1 MTRKSRDE
9 VRNLAV
15 IAHVDHGKTSVID
28 ALIWQCEALERGTAE
43 EALLS
48 RFDPTRA
55 KAVSLMPRLASVDY
69 RGTQIRFL
77 DTPHSDLGGDIDRT
91 LRMAEGVLLI
101 VDASEGPPPQTRFAL
116 RKALEFGLAPI
127 VVLNKVDLP
136 EARPQAV
143 LQEVRDLFVDLDAR
157 HPQLNFPVLT
167 CVAHQG
173 ICRRETDAVDQPL
186 VALVQEIVR
195 HVPPPRYDPE
205 APLQFR
211 ITALDYD
218 DFHGRMACGRVVN
231 GRLTAGQK
239 VAHCRLD
246 GAVESATVVGI
257 FTTLGLRREELNEAL
272 PGDIVAVAGAGSIR
286 IGETLS
292 DTDDPRPLPAETVDE
307 PTLYVTLSVNDSPT
321 AGREG
326 TRSSAAELRER
337 LWQELLTNSAIRVD
351 EGERPDSFDLCGRSE
366 LQLAILIEMLR
377 REGFEM
383 LVSRPEVRLRD
394 VEGRRHE
401 PMEHLVVDCPEAYVG
416 VVTEKAG
423 ARCARLT
430 KMVNHGGGRVR
441 LEYRIPS
448 RGLIGFRS
456 EFLQDTQGSGILNHA
471 FDGWDKWQGEI
482 SRRTTGSLIADRG
495 GRATAH
501 AIEHLQNR
509 GKILIAPGDEVY
521 TGMVV
526 GANSRA
532 NDVSVDIT
540 KKKVRASAAEPAALA
555 VPRLVPTRSIG
566 LEQALEFLNADEVVE
581 VTPLALRLRKR
592 TLGPRGDQ
600 S

>member
-1 MTRKSRDE
+1 MARQSRDD

-15 IAHVDHGKTSVID
+15 IAHVDHGKTSLID
-28 ALIWQCEALERGTAE
+28 ALIWQCEAIARGATP

-48 RFDPTRA
+48 RVDPNRA
-55 KAVSLMPRLASVDY
+55 KVVSIMPRLASVDY
-69 RGTQIRFL
+69 RGTRIQFL

-91 LRMAEGVLLI
+91 LRMAEGVMLI

-157 HPQLNFPVLT
+157 HPQLDFPVLN
-167 CVAHQG
+167 CVAHKG
-173 ICRRETDAVDQPL
+173 ICRRETDAEDQPL
-186 VALVQEIVR
+186 VMLAEEIMR
-195 HVPPPRYDPE
+195 HVPAPQYDPE

-211 ITALDYD
+211 ITSLDYD

-231 GRLTAGQK
+231 GRLTTGQQ

-246 GAVESATVVGI
+246 GAVETESVVGI
-257 FTTLGLRREELNEAL
+257 FATHGLHRHELNEAL
-272 PGDIVAVAGAGSIR
+272 PGDIVAVAGASSIR
-286 IGETLS
+286 IGETLADS
-292 DTDDPRPLPAETVDE
+292 SDPRPLPPETVDE
-307 PTLYVTLSVNDSPT
+307 STLYVTLSVNDSPT

-401 PMEHLVVDCPEAYVG
+401 PMEHLVVDCPEEYVG
-416 VVTEKAG
+416 VVTEKTG

-448 RGLIGFRS
+448 RGLIGFRT
-456 EFLQDTQGSGILNHA
+456 EFLRDTKGSGILNHA

-482 SRRTTGSLIADRG
+482 SRRSTGSLIADRS

-501 AIEHLQNR
+501 AIDHLQHR
-509 GKILIAPGDEVY
+509 G
-521 TGMVV
+521 
-526 GANSRA
+526 
-532 NDVSVDIT
+532 
-540 KKKVRASAAEPAALA
+540 
-555 VPRLVPTRSIG
+555 TRSSSRP
-566 LEQALEFLNADEVVE
+566 
-581 VTPLALRLRKR
+581 VT
-592 TLGPRGDQ
+592 TSMRG
-600 S
+600 